1 MVFLNIKI
9 AGKQIGQT
17 RPVFIVAEAG
27 INHNGSV
34 RIAKKMI
41 SSAKDCGADAIKFQT
56 FKAYDLASK
65 NSKYFKIFEKVEID
79 YTDLGELSDHA
90 KKEGIVFFSTPFSE
104 EAVDILADL
113 RVPAFKIASGDIT
126 HIPLIRYVASKKKPV
141 IISTGMSNFAEIDS
155 AVRAI
160 KSQKNDKIVIMHSVT
175 SYPTPPSDANLKTI
189 NTLERRYKYP
199 IGYSDNGSGVLV
211 PIIAV
216 SLGARMIEK
225 HFTLSKKLKG
235 PDHYFS
241 ADPSELST
249 LVKQTRETEKILGD
263 GKKTPQPSELE
274 NIQHA
279 RRSIVATT
287 DIKKG
292 SKITYDN
299 IAIKRPGTGIM
310 PLNVHRVIGTSARR
324 DIKIDQPIKW
334 SDIKQ

>member
-1 MVFLNIKI
+1 MNIKI

-17 RPVFIVAEAG
+17 QPAFIVAEAG
-27 INHNGSV
+27 INHNGNV

-56 FKAYDLASK
+56 FRAHDLASK
-65 NSKYFKIFEKVEID
+65 SSKYFKIFEKVEID
-79 YTDLGELSDHA
+79 YADLGELSDHA
-90 KKEGIVFFSTPFSE
+90 KREGIIFFSTPFSE
-104 EAVDILADL
+104 EAVDVLADL

-141 IISTGMSNFAEIDS
+141 IISTGMSNFAEIDL

-175 SYPTPPSDANLKTI
+175 SYPTPPSDANLRVI
-189 NTLERRYKYP
+189 NTLEHRYKYP
-199 IGYSDNGSGVLV
+199 IGYSDNGEGVLV
-211 PIIAV
+211 PVIAV

-241 ADPSELST
+241 ADPNELSM
-249 LVKQTRETEKILGD
+249 LVRQIRETEKILGD
-263 GKKTPQPSELE
+263 GKKIPQHSELE

-279 RRSIVATT
+279 RRSIVATA

-292 SKITYDN
+292 SKITSNN
-299 IAIKRPGTGIM
+299 IAVKRPGTGIM
-310 PLNVHRVIGTSARR
+310 PLNFHKVIGSSARR
-324 DIKIDQPIKW
+324 SIKIDQPIKW